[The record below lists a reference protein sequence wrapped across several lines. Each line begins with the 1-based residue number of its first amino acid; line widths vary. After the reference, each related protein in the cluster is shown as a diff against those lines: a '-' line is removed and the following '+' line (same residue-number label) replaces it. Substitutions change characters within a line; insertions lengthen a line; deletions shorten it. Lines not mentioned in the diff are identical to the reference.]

1 MYYVSVYNTF
11 SAAHHLRDYAGK
23 CEKVH
28 GHNYQVEVELK
39 AKALNKTGMVA
50 DFNDIRDA
58 MVKLLS
64 RFDHQDLNE
73 VKPFDKINPTA
84 ENIARVVF
92 EEMALKF
99 NSPKVKIN
107 QVSVW
112 ETEHAK
118 ATYGPL

>member
-1 MYYVSVYNTF
+1 MYYVSVYKNF

-39 AKALNKTGMVA
+39 SKALNKTGMVA
-50 DFNDIRDA
+50 DFNDIKDA
-58 MVKLLS
+58 LEKLLA

-107 QVSVW
+107 KVSVW

-118 ATYGPL
+118 ATYGPF